1 MVVVIDATAA
11 EVTNPLGVRADMFLP
26 VVWRQSLTSR
36 GLRVVPHGEDIEDE
50 NADAALDGEECGPP
64 CEVPLIAGLKPPR
77 QAGCSDNDG
86 VPVVDRREVM
96 VDALLRLDPFVRV
109 EADREGCC
117 PRPE

>member
-26 VVWRQSLTSR
+26 VVRRQSLTSR
-36 GLRVVPHGEDIEDE
+36 GLRVVRNGEDIEDE
-50 NADAALDGEECGPP
+50 NGDAALNGEECGPTY
-64 CEVPLIAGLKPPR
+64 EVSLIAGLKSPR
-77 QAGCSDNDG
+77 PAGCSDNDG
-86 VPVVDRREVM
+86 VPVVDRRDV
-96 VDALLRLDPFVRV
+96 VVNALLRLGPFVRV